1 MRRSNFLP
9 LFVVLALAG
18 CDQFRANERMALAIL
33 GPQCPVPA
41 VLGEAVTVTKVRPGT
56 PMTGMP
62 DAANVV
68 FTAEMSKPQ
77 LECEYDAKR
86 TKLVVDVNFAVRA
99 TRGAAAAMA
108 DPPIDFFVA
117 VVDVDNNVLVKKVYQ
132 APSDLRGKKTGQW
145 TQNVRNFA
153 VPIEADRRPQ
163 DYEILTGFQLTPAE
177 LAYNRAPKPVQLRR
191 P

>member
-33 GPQCPVPA
+33 GSQCPVPA
-41 VLGEAVTVTKVRPGT
+41 VLGDAVTVTKVRPGT
-56 PMTGMP
+56 PMSAMP

-68 FTAEMSKPQ
+68 FTAEMSQPR
-77 LECEYDAKR
+77 LECEYDPRR
-86 TKLVVDVNFAVRA
+86 TKLTVDVNFAVRA
-99 TRGAAAAMA
+99 TRGAAATAG

-132 APSDLRGKKTGQW
+132 APSDLRGKHTGQW
-145 TQNVRNFA
+145 TQTVRSFA
-153 VPIEADRRPQ
+153 VPIEADKRPL
-163 DYEILTGFQLTPAE
+163 DYEILTGFQLSPDE
-177 LAYNRAPKPVQLRR
+177 LAYNRAPKPPQLRR